1 MYCVRVVDS
10 LLFIVR
16 SPTRGYLRTRL
27 PNVTKPKIELRIRI
41 YPHKGRMHVQLGD
54 TVQNSY
60 LDVVGE
66 ALGSVFKVN
75 AYF

>member
-1 MYCVRVVDS
+1 MKMKS
-10 LLFIVR
+10 
-16 SPTRGYLRTRL
+16 
-27 PNVTKPKIELRIRI
+27 KIEVRIII

-66 ALGSVFKVN
+66 ALGFVFKVN

>member
-1 MYCVRVVDS
+1 MKMKS
-10 LLFIVR
+10 
-16 SPTRGYLRTRL
+16 
-27 PNVTKPKIELRIRI
+27 KIELRIRI

-54 TVQNSY
+54 TVRNSY